1 MIENT
6 MRDLINLLE
15 NVLLTEKSRG
25 LLYRDKGDEFFQGS
39 KDNPTAEIVFD
50 KVDYFPGQPGAYANY
65 EEMAQAGQE
74 LFKQYPS
81 ITWTNKP
88 TSSSKAFAILTF
100 DGPGAG
106 QKTHYGRFFSEIK
119 QDMAGLWKNNEL
131 PGGWQLNKAVSLKG
145 SYYKL
150 KPADLFPAN
159 STFDTPASCVAAM
172 GTRPG
177 TTPDQLA
184 TIDKIRPGMDQLLG
198 GKLPTFEN
206 LGDMVTAVRDDL
218 GETIGPIAL
227 VQGMITTGGAEVARK
242 DILGPQGSY
251 AGSAINFP
259 AAKNNGLVDSYL
271 LHPSGVQIGISSK
284 GESGAN
290 ASVKN
295 IDDGIKVARA
305 KGMDKLL
312 DTYAPQV
319 EIIENIGN
327 MSAMAFPIEYGIEFG
342 MITKEQARIIVGLIK
357 GDNQALGNDLSTMK
371 FQSDEDREN
380 LLALASKVRAKTDN
394 PRYNPG
400 YHILSA
406 LARDVAVKINS
417 DPMFGEACLKFLNTS
432 PLIQLHL
439 NGSDKAG
446 NYTVTGFTS
455 KYPPDFKGTV
465 GLDASKVYAATGI
478 IGRVSFSYN
487 GGGNKDT
494 DVPVDPTPAKTK
506 TADLDVVGQQRSDVM
521 AAPEEPKK
529 YGTEKTLGRK
539 RQK

>member
-1 MIENT
+1 MISNYNKFLKEKQ
-6 MRDLINLLE
+6 MRDILNLIE
-15 NVLLTEKSRG
+15 TVLLTEKSRG
-25 LLYRDKGDEFFQGS
+25 LLYRDKGDQFFQGS

-65 EEMAQAGQE
+65 EEMAQVGQD

-81 ITWTNKP
+81 IVWTNKP
-88 TSSSKAFAILTF
+88 TSASKAFAIITF

-159 STFDTPASCVAAM
+159 STFDTPASCVAAI
-172 GTRPG
+172 GPRPG

-227 VQGMITTGGAEVARK
+227 VQGMINSGGAEAARK
-242 DILGPQGSY
+242 DILGAQGSY
-251 AGSAINFP
+251 GGSAINFP

-271 LHPSGVQIGISSK
+271 LHPSGIEIGISSK
-284 GESGAN
+284 GEKGAS

-295 IDDGIKVARA
+295 ISDGIKVARD

-319 EIIENIGN
+319 EIIDNIGN
-327 MSAMAFPIEYGIEFG
+327 MSAIGFPIEYGIE
-342 MITKEQARIIVGLIK
+342 QGLI
-357 GDNQALGNDLSTMK
+357 
-371 FQSDEDREN
+371 DEDTGNEILN
-380 LLALASKVRAKTDN
+380 MVKTNSSTDNPVIQSLMSDIKAKTDN
-394 PRYNPG
+394 PRYNTG
-400 YHILSA
+400 YHA
-406 LARDVAVKINS
+406 LASLARKVSANINK
-417 DPMFGEACLKFLNTS
+417 DPKFGEACLKFLNTS
-432 PLIQLHL
+432 PIIQLHL
-439 NGSDKAG
+439 NGSEKGG

-465 GLDASKVYAATGI
+465 GLDAGKVYAATGI

-487 GGGNKDT
+487 GGGDKDT
-494 DVPVDPTPAKTK
+494 DVPVDTTPAKT
-506 TADLDVVGQQRSDVM
+506 TTQDLDTVTQQRSGLK
-521 AAPEEPKK
+521 ASAGGIEPEKL
-529 YGTEKTLGRK
+529 GSEKTLGRK
-539 RQK
+539 RQS